1 MRVHPVTT
9 AAAVLAAVLS
19 ACLPARATTATY
31 TWTGDNGASNSWY
44 SAGNWS
50 AAVAP
55 LDEPPSD
62 YVFAASGWNATQT
75 TIAIDGTSRN
85 PDAAALTFNGN
96 PPLNGN
102 ASVPLTIQIG
112 SGNSLWLSPSSTGA
126 TTISVA
132 AQTGV
137 TDNISGTDSS
147 ATIQLSDDQAWS
159 VAGDLGISAVIWDD
173 GELPAPGFVKT
184 GGGTLTLSGTNSFSG
199 PISVAEG
206 TLSVATI
213 TGVGQSCNL
222 GRGGLTLAGGT
233 LSYTG
238 PSVSTTRGFAL
249 GTGGGTINVQNAAA
263 SLTFTGAVTGGQV
276 GLTKTGSGVLT
287 LAGPD
292 TYTGNTMVGAGTL
305 GLSQADLYDAS
316 NVSVASG
323 AVLNLAF
330 SSTDIIQSLYLNG
343 VEQAPGLYNASDSGG
358 YITGSG
364 SLLVTV
370 GVPEPSTL
378 AVLAAGLVGLAAY
391 AWRKRTQ
398 QKDVF
403 FSIRGWRM

>member
-1 MRVHPVTT
+1 M
-9 AAAVLAAVLS
+9 
-19 ACLPARATTATY
+19 
-31 TWTGDNGASNSWY
+31 
-44 SAGNWS
+44 
-50 AAVAP
+50 
-55 LDEPPSD
+55 
-62 YVFAASGWNATQT
+62 
-75 TIAIDGTSRN
+75 
-85 PDAAALTFNGN
+85 
-96 PPLNGN
+96 
-102 ASVPLTIQIG
+102 
-112 SGNSLWLSPSSTGA
+112 
-126 TTISVA
+126 A